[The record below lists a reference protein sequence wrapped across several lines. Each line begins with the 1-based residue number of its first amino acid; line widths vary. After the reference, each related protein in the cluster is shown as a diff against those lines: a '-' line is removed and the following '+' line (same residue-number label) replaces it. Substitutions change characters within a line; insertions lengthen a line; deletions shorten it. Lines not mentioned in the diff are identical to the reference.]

1 MNAAPFLSDEWFGLL
16 KKALRGQQGDAAPYN
31 LGIVIG
37 VTVTDPPAGTHQMS
51 YMTVQAGRLS
61 WSPGADAE
69 VDIFIES
76 DYDSLRQSWL
86 SDNARAASGAYSS
99 GKIAVRGRWQAW
111 NDLAKLGNGFFANNP
126 SFLKSLQSLTT

>member
-1 MNAAPFLSDEWFGLL
+1 MNAAPFLSDEWFRQM
-16 KKALRGQQGDAAPYN
+16 KKALRGQHGDAAPYN

-37 VTVTDPPAGTHQMS
+37 VTVTNPPSGTHQMS
-51 YMTVQAGRLS
+51 HMTVQAGRLS
-61 WSPGADAE
+61 WAPGAADE

-86 SDNARAASGAYSS
+86 SDNANDAVSAYSS

-111 NDLAKLGNGFFANNP
+111 NDLGKLGNGFFSSNP
-126 SFLKSLQSLTT
+126 SFMKSLQSLTI